1 MEYTLDDAQGQLTEL
16 FSVAQQGKTVLIVD
30 EQGRA
35 VKLVP
40 TIVPV
45 KPAKLRKAGSARG
58 KVKIADD
65 FDAPL
70 PEFAPY
76 ADDFDAPLPEFA
88 PYVE

>member
-1 MEYTLDDAQGQLTEL
+1 MEYTLGDAQGQLKEL
-16 FSVAQQGKTVLIVD
+16 FSVAQQGKTILIID
-30 EQGRA
+30 DQGRA

-45 KPAKLRKAGSARG
+45 KPAKPRKAGSARG

-76 ADDFDAPLPEFA
+76 
-88 PYVE
+88 VE

>member
-1 MEYTLDDAQGQLTEL
+1 MQTYPLKTAPDELERLFDA
-16 FSVAQQGKTVLIVD
+16 AQRGKTVVLVD

-40 TIVPV
+40 IESLRPK
-45 KPAKLRKAGSARG
+45 KPRKAGSARG

-70 PEFAPY
+70 
-76 ADDFDAPLPEFA
+76 DEFA

>member
-1 MEYTLDDAQGQLTEL
+1 MEYTLGDAQGQLREL

-30 EQGRA
+30 DQGRA

-40 TIVPV
+40 TIAPV
-45 KPAKLRKAGSARG
+45 KPAKPRKAGSARG

-76 ADDFDAPLPEFA
+76 
-88 PYVE
+88 VE

>member
-1 MEYTLDDAQGQLTEL
+1 MEYTLDNAQDQLKAL
-16 FSVAQQGKTVLIVD
+16 FSVAQQGRTVLIVD

-45 KPAKLRKAGSARG
+45 KPAKPRKAGSARG

-70 PEFAPY
+70 
-76 ADDFDAPLPEFA
+76 DDFAE
-88 PYVE
+88 YM